1 MVKIIETPRDGF
13 QGLPNFIPTE
23 KKIEYINLLLQ
34 CGFSTVEVGSFVSP
48 KAIPQMADTARV
60 LDGINFENSKSKI
73 AVLTATKKGGAMAMN
88 YEQID
93 QIFFPFGISP
103 TFLKKNI
110 NQNLEQAEATID
122 ELQNMCV
129 IHNKELVVYF
139 SMGFGSAYGD
149 DWSIELL
156 HYWIKRMI
164 AKGLGVFP
172 FSDILGGAT
181 PDAISNVFTSLI
193 SEFES
198 AKFGLHLHSLEHQR
212 TEKVDAAY
220 KAGIRMFDTVI
231 NGLGGCPQTGKELVG
246 NLPLGSFLDYCKEK
260 SIPVNLDNSYLK
272 KAGGFLFLAKA
283 QRR

>member
-23 KKIEYINLLLQ
+23 KKIKYINLLLQ

-48 KAIPQMADTARV
+48 KAIPQMADTGKV
-60 LDGINFENSKSKI
+60 LDGIDFENSKSKI
-73 AVLTATKKGGAMAMN
+73 AVLTATKKGGAIAMN
-88 YEQID
+88 YEHLD
-93 QIFFPFGISP
+93 QIFFPFAVSP

-110 NQNLEQAEATID
+110 NQNINQAEATID

-129 IHNKELVVYF
+129 IHNKKLVVYF

-156 HYWIKRMI
+156 HYWIRRMI
-164 AKGLGVFP
+164 AKGLGIFP

-193 SEFES
+193 SEFSNAE
-198 AKFGLHLHSLEHQR
+198 FGLHLHSLEHQR

-220 KAGIRMFDTVI
+220 KTGVRMFDTVI

-246 NLPLGSFLDYCKEK
+246 NLPLGSFLDYCRQN
-260 SIPVNLDNSYLK
+260 SIANDLDEDYLK
-272 KAGGFLFLAKA
+272 KAGGFSMDLG
-283 QRR
+283 